1 VVATASNSPTAARR
15 TTTGRNSPTPSS
27 SSLRP
32 AEIVFIDQYRPTIRQ
47 TQTELPAGIVEDGES
62 YTVAGA
68 RELREETG
76 FDPDGVS
83 LLQEVWCSTGV
94 LRHQRGYVFA
104 EGLTPCERELD
115 SNEFIEVQSVPIEDA
130 IGTARQRPTNDAT
143 LEGLLLA
150 KEDGLL

>member
-1 VVATASNSPTAARR
+1 M
-15 TTTGRNSPTPSS
+15 
-27 SSLRP
+27 
-32 AEIVFIDQYRPTIRQ
+32 
-47 TQTELPAGIVEDGES
+47 
-62 YTVAGA
+62 
-68 RELREETG
+68 
-76 FDPDGVS
+76 
-83 LLQEVWCSTGV
+83 
-94 LRHQRGYVFA
+94 FA